1 MVGFPVKGRSVRRR
15 YFITLIGGA
24 AAAWPL
30 AARAQP
36 ERVRR
41 IGVIMGFSAED
52 EVWQAYLATFRGRLE
67 ELGWTVG
74 RNLKIDY
81 RFVGDSPERTRI
93 AAEELVG
100 LGPDVIFVSTNP
112 VVTAVLRATHTIPL
126 VFTWVSDSVGSGYVA
141 SVAHPGGNITG
152 FHNYE
157 PALGGKWLEV
167 LKEVAPSV
175 RRVGVVHVPEIAANV
190 AFIKVA
196 QAASASLGVTVTALG
211 VRDAADINRVLS
223 DFAREPNGGL
233 IVTPSPLTAT
243 RRDVIIA
250 TAARLKLPSIYT
262 FRFYAASGGLASYGI
277 DQLETVRE
285 AASYVD
291 RILRGA
297 NPGDLPVQLPTKYQL
312 VVNFKTAKALGL
324 ALPESFLQRADE
336 VIE

>member
-1 MVGFPVKGRSVRRR
+1 MRRR
-15 YFITLIGGA
+15 KFISLVGGA
-24 AAAWPL
+24 AAMWPL
-30 AARAQP
+30 ATRAQS

-67 ELGWTVG
+67 ELGWTIG
-74 RNLKIDY
+74 RNLKINY
-81 RFVGDSPERTRI
+81 RFVGDSADRTRA
-93 AAEELVG
+93 AAEELVAV
-100 LGPDVIFVSTNP
+100 GPDVIFVSTNP
-112 VVTAVLRATHTIPL
+112 VVTAVLRATRTIPV
-126 VFTWVSDSVGSGYVA
+126 VFTWVSDSVGSGYVS

-157 PALGGKWLEV
+157 PALGGKWLEL

-175 RRVGVVHVPEIAANV
+175 RRVGVIHVPEIAANV

-196 QAASASLGVTVTALG
+196 EAASAALGVTVTAVG
-211 VRDAADINRVLS
+211 VRDAADVDGVLS
-223 DFAREPNGGL
+223 DEPNGGL

-250 TAARLKLPSIYT
+250 TAARLKLPAIYT
-262 FRFYAASGGLASYGI
+262 FRFYAASGGLISYGI

-297 NPGDLPVQLPTKYQL
+297 NVGDLPVQLPTKYQL
-312 VVNFKTAKALGL
+312 VVNLKTAKDLGL
-324 ALPESFLQRADE
+324 TMPESFLQRADE